1 MRRHVE
7 AKSKHDNWYQSETMR
22 GLGTKRGKMD
32 LTQTKV
38 VVDKPKRKYNFFFKK
53 EMKVRKVEMLKFKK
67 LGAMFVHFWMT
78 RSVVEKNKGLPI
90 LNLHFG
96 VEFLKIFQKYHS
108 CHPCFGVC
116 LLDDSTR

>member
-1 MRRHVE
+1 
-7 AKSKHDNWYQSETMR
+7 
-22 GLGTKRGKMD
+22 
-32 LTQTKV
+32 
-38 VVDKPKRKYNFFFKK
+38 
-53 EMKVRKVEMLKFKK
+53 MLKFKK

-96 VEFLKIFQKYHS
+96 VEFLKIFHKYHS